1 MEMRS
6 PQLHETR
13 SLGEQFCHS
22 CRQQLGEQESV
33 TAGIIRLSLERPT
46 SARRSAPL
54 VEVSHVLALQLFVL
68 ANVLFSDIRKCP
80 LRNFPTFL
88 VIFLRYNVS
97 EVQET
102 GERCPSCA
110 SRTPPIGW
118 FFIAARS
125 IRERHGFLRFSQRFG
140 KVALLHQHDAKY

>member
-33 TAGIIRLSLERPT
+33 IAGIIRLSLERPT

-54 VEVSHVLALQLFVL
+54 VEVSHGIATLCA
-68 ANVLFSDIRKCP
+68 
-80 LRNFPTFL
+80 FPTFL

-125 IRERHGFLRFSQRFG
+125 IRESFLLRRERDEQSTERS
-140 KVALLHQHDAKY
+140 LHYGHRRMRAQ